1 MMFNMRTTVDLPD
14 DLFRRT
20 KALAAM
26 RGNSFKDLVVH
37 AIETEIAGRSPS
49 EAGHAAHRTRLPL
62 IRLRSIRKLDLAGF
76 DFDDLLT

>member
-1 MMFNMRTTVDLPD
+1 MRTTVDLPD

-37 AIETEIAGRSPS
+37 AIETEIAGRNPA
-49 EAGHAAHRTRLPL
+49 EAGHAARRTRLPL
-62 IRLRSIRKLDLAGF
+62 IRLRSIRQLDLTGF